1 MTEHEYEKSV
11 EKAIKLASDYPKED
25 VEVRAAKAQMED
37 LFKRAVENAYYFW
50 YMQAIEDI
58 EKAD

>member
-11 EKAIKLASDYPKED
+11 EKAIKLASDYPKKD
-25 VEVRAAKAQMED
+25 VEVRAAKARMED
-37 LFKRAVENAYYFW
+37 LFKRAVENAYYFG